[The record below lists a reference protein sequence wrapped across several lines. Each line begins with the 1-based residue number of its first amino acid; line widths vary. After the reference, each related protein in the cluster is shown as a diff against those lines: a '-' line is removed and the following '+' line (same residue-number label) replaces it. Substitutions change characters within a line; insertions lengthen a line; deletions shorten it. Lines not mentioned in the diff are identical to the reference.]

1 MDDIA
6 TQVEQAKRF
15 EFLKR
20 VCQVAGDD
28 PARCVPT
35 GDVGVELAL
44 PYEEAIRLADA
55 LDAEGLVQRVGDLA
69 PPHGPRVHVT
79 ERGIE
84 EVRRR
89 AA

>member
-1 MDDIA
+1 MNEIE
-6 TQVEQAKRF
+6 TRVEEAKRF

-20 VCQVAGDD
+20 VCEVAGDD

-35 GDVGVELAL
+35 GDLGEELAL

-55 LDAEGLVQRVGDLA
+55 LDADGLVQRVGDLA

-79 ERGIE
+79 PRGIDL
-84 EVRRR
+84 VRRH

>member
-1 MDDIA
+1 MNDVER
-6 TQVEQAKRF
+6 QVERAKRF

-20 VCQVAGDD
+20 VCQVAGGDT
-28 PARCVPT
+28 ARCVPT
-35 GDVGVELAL
+35 GDVGAELAL

-79 ERGIE
+79 PRGIA